1 MREAYFEDF
10 RVGDEMSPLVK
21 ESVSEVQLVRYAG
34 ASGDFNPLHT
44 VARVGEAAGFGGV
57 IAFGMLIMGMMGQ
70 ALCTWIPPRY
80 LRRFQVRFLDV
91 TRPGDVLT
99 VVGKVVEKRQG
110 DGNNVVVWEV
120 AAKDQDARV
129 KVAGT
134 FTAALPCR
142 G

>member
-10 RVGDEMSPLVK
+10 HVGEEMPPLVN
-21 ESVSEVQLVRYAG
+21 EPVSEVQLVRYAG

-44 VARVGEAAGFGGV
+44 VVRVGEAAGFGGV
-57 IAFGMLIMGMMGQ
+57 IAFGMLVMGMMGR
-70 ALCTWIPPRY
+70 ALSGWIPPRY
-80 LRRFQVRFLDV
+80 LRRFRVRFLDV

-99 VVGKVVEKRQG
+99 VVGKVVEKKKE

-134 FTAALPCR
+134 FTAVLPCR
-142 G
+142 R